1 MANKCIQE
9 MLLITVTHATTFSN
23 IKQINND
30 VNKIFVHIALLY
42 GTSYSIL
49 LTHMISLFKMNSFSF
64 CLSKYDKLY
73 DEWCCKLKNNIYSL
87 KKEDANE
94 KCQKF
99 SR

>member
-1 MANKCIQE
+1 MG
-9 MLLITVTHATTFSN
+9 LPLR
-23 IKQINND
+23 
-30 VNKIFVHIALLY
+30 VHKLRMKLNYIRMKHPDLKFLKDSCYNEIAILY

-49 LTHMISLFKMNSFSF
+49 LTHMISLFKMNSFSL